1 MLDEPPVPSSGERAR
16 FGCGPWTATGLPG
29 PACTEQRVLSGTSIS
44 TEHTIISKH
53 GFMQVNERN
62 YDPANARLSSWKNK
76 RRVGGMLPTARTIYR
91 QVQHAQCSAAPCN
104 SSSGGRTFVGSII
117 AWTVTRGQGFATHEA
132 QSQTR

>member
-1 MLDEPPVPSSGERAR
+1 MLTSGERAR
-16 FGCGPWTATGLPG
+16 FGCSPWPASGLAA

-62 YDPANARLSSWKNK
+62 YAPANARLSSWKNK
-76 RRVGGMLPTARTIYR
+76 RRVGGMLPTAGTIYR
-91 QVQHAQCSAAPCN
+91 QVQHAPGSDTPGN
-104 SSSGGRTFVGSII
+104 SSSGGRTSLGSII

-132 QSQTR
+132 QSRTR

>member
-1 MLDEPPVPSSGERAR
+1 MLSSGGGPR
-16 FGCGPWTATGLPG
+16 FGCGPWAATGFLG

-62 YDPANARLSSWKNK
+62 YDPAIARLSSWKNK
-76 RRVGGMLPTARTIYR
+76 RRVGGMLPTAGTIYR
-91 QVQHAQCSAAPCN
+91 QVQHAPGSDSPDN
-104 SSSGGRTFVGSII
+104 KSSGGRTFVETIT

>member
-1 MLDEPPVPSSGERAR
+1 MLSSGGGPR
-16 FGCGPWTATGLPG
+16 FGCGPWPASGLAA

-62 YDPANARLSSWKNK
+62 YDPAIARLSSWKNK
-76 RRVGGMLPTARTIYR
+76 RRVGGMLPTAGTIYR
-91 QVQHAQCSAAPCN
+91 QFQHAPCSNSPDN
-104 SSSGGRTFVGSII
+104 SSSGGRTFVETII